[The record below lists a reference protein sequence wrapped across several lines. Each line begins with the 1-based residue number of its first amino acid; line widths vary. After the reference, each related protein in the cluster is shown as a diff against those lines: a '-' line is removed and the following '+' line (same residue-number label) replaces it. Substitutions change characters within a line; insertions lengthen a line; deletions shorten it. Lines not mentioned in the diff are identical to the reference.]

1 MADAVNWDRF
11 KRDVPQWYTEAKF
24 GIFIHWGAYSVP
36 AFGEPIGE
44 LGTME
49 AKTWFPHN
57 PYAEWYFN
65 TIRIEGSPAQE
76 HHKKVHGNAPYDDF
90 LDQWKA
96 EKFNPDQ
103 WAELFA
109 YSGADRKSVV

>member
-1 MADAVNWDRF
+1 VEIHQQCNFVIGKTTKKEKKMADTVNWNRF

-57 PYAEWYFN
+57 Q
-65 TIRIEGSPAQE
+65 I
-76 HHKKVHGNAPYDDF
+76 
-90 LDQWKA
+90 
-96 EKFNPDQ
+96 
-103 WAELFA
+103 
-109 YSGADRKSVV
+109 